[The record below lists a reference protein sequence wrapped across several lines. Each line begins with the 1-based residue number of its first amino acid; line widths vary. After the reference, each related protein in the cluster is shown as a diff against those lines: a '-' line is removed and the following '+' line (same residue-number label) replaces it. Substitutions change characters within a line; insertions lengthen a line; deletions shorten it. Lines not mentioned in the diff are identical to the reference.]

1 MTESRRL
8 IPISE
13 LKPGMITSMDIKIQ
27 GKVLLAKGIVIT
39 QPLIEKLKNVYVIN
53 KVEVF
58 LENDSDKVLVVKKKT
73 VKELEKTFNEFSS
86 NILDIFNDL
95 SSFNTPDLDEVRK
108 FSKRI
113 QEELKYTG
121 TVIKNIIS
129 YGSMQDPLY
138 RHSVNVT
145 AISLILGKWLGL
157 NCMQMNSL
165 IYSAILH
172 DFGKTQMSKDIL
184 DGEGNLSPE
193 DYETF
198 KTHPVI
204 GYHIIKQIPHMD
216 PSIVKTVLMHH
227 ERADG
232 SGYPLQAKED
242 KIPMYAKIIAIADT
256 FDNVNSNRYS
266 KEFRGP
272 FDALKVIK
280 DESLTK
286 LDCNYSNV
294 FLNHMV
300 NYYIGEDAV
309 LNDGRSCRVIQVQ
322 MNDLGRPLLLDD
334 NGFIDLKQEKNLY
347 VEKLNIS

>member
-1 MTESRRL
+1 
-8 IPISE
+8 
-13 LKPGMITSMDIKIQ
+13 
-27 GKVLLAKGIVIT
+27 
-39 QPLIEKLKNVYVIN
+39 
-53 KVEVF
+53 
-58 LENDSDKVLVVKKKT
+58 
-73 VKELEKTFNEFSS
+73 
-86 NILDIFNDL
+86 
-95 SSFNTPDLDEVRK
+95 
-108 FSKRI
+108 
-113 QEELKYTG
+113 
-121 TVIKNIIS
+121 
-129 YGSMQDPLY
+129 
-138 RHSVNVT
+138 
-145 AISLILGKWLGL
+145 
-157 NCMQMNSL
+157 
-165 IYSAILH
+165 
-172 DFGKTQMSKDIL
+172 
-184 DGEGNLSPE
+184 
-193 DYETF
+193 
-198 KTHPVI
+198 
-204 GYHIIKQIPHMD
+204 MD

>member
-39 QPLIEKLKNVYVIN
+39 HPLIEKLKNVYVIN
-53 KVEVF
+53 RVEVF

-95 SSFNTPDLDEVRK
+95 SSFNTPDLDELRR

-129 YGSMQDPLY
+129 YGSRQDTLY
-138 RHSVNVT
+138 RHSINVT
-145 AISLILGKWLGL
+145 AISLILGKWLDL

-184 DGEGNLSPE
+184 DSEGNLSPE

-286 LDCNYSNV
+286 LDCNYSNI

-309 LNDGRSCRVIQVQ
+309 LNDGRLCRVIQLQ
-322 MNDLGRPLLLDD
+322 MNDLGRPLLLDG